1 MKKILTA
8 FLMLLVCVG
17 VTRSYAE
24 EQQQNNNQPEITFD
38 KMVYDFG
45 TFKESASPV
54 TCVFKFKNTGKG
66 KLIIHQ
72 AIATCGCTT
81 PIYPKEP
88 IKEGES
94 GEIKVTYNGRG
105 KRAGA
110 FEKVITLRTNTKTQ
124 VYRLKIKGS
133 MIADTAE

>member
-1 MKKILTA
+1 MKKIITA
-8 FLMLLVCVG
+8 LLMLVLCIG
-17 VTRSYAE
+17 VNNSYAE
-24 EQQQNNNQPEITFD
+24 GQQQDNQPEITFD

-45 TFKESASPV
+45 SFKESASPV

-88 IKEGES
+88 INAGES

-110 FEKVITLRTNTKTQ
+110 FEKVITIRTNTKTQ

-133 MIADTAE
+133 MIADTAN